1 MFVEI
6 DIHSV
11 NAAPAGC
18 AYTGTV
24 ELYTCDERSLSALVY
39 RFTRQGETEPSVC
52 DLIVRDAAGA
62 LYVRDFLRQSDGRWR
77 DSDGNLSTQ
86 LGALMPGEIRDLP
99 LVTEAD
105 IPEFEVPA

>member
-6 DIHSV
+6 EIHSV

-18 AYTGTV
+18 AYTGKV
-24 ELYTCDERSLSALVY
+24 ELYSSPDRSLSALVY
-39 RFTRQGETEPSVC
+39 RFTREGETEPSVC

-62 LYVRDFLRQSDGRWR
+62 MYVRDFLLLRDGRWR
-77 DSDGNLSTQ
+77 DSDGNFSIDLD
-86 LGALMPGEIRDLP
+86 ALMPGEIHGLA
-99 LVTEAD
+99 LATEAN